1 MLALR
6 GPLRFLVSSILVALV
21 YLVDPFYIVSGSS
34 RVSEEIVQRVLS
46 FFYRNDAQSKVALVL
61 VDDKD
66 AEDVNGPAGWPLPL
80 DMQGDILR
88 GLLCA
93 NPAGVFVDVNF
104 RAERKPGEAALLAD
118 ALRFRRGPE
127 GCAQIADG
135 AALAQAAPVL
145 LAHVPSR
152 SSACQPL
159 ATTGDACALR
169 DAFSSV
175 RASAIPVAMPGTS
188 DFSRYVLVGP
198 ESSNDIPGSSSP
210 ALELYLRIC
219 AARPDFAPGCRD
231 REQLARLKDPDGNTS
246 ARIATVRWGF
256 FVSEPPGL
264 ETKNALIG
272 ACPEAQHAGTNTLRA
287 LLDQFVA
294 DLAPRAVDV
303 FGSGVRLGKSG
314 WCPYHLTFTRETAFS
329 GNAAKLLEDRV
340 VVYGAA
346 TTAGNDIAYSPVLGV
361 LPAAHVHA
369 MMLDNLLQNGADYW
383 RDPPTLLHE
392 GVEVFVAI
400 VIIAFG
406 VWRSPRIL
414 SSQNPAMR
422 SCLFYAG
429 SIAFVFLVAAFLM
442 CVFKWSPIN
451 WTGLLAI
458 AFIEGPGLFRDPTK
472 CVDGVASG
480 TRKTESHSL

>member
-6 GPLRFLVSSILVALV
+6 GVPRFLVSSFLVGLV
-21 YLVDPFYIVSGSS
+21 YLFDPFFIVSGSS
-34 RVSEEIVQRVLS
+34 RVSEEIIQRASS

-66 AEDVNGPAGWPLPL
+66 AENVNGPAGWPLPL

-93 NPAGVFVDVNF
+93 KPAGVFVDVNF
-104 RAERKPGEAALLAD
+104 RAERTPGEAGLLAY
-118 ALRFRRGPE
+118 ALRFRRGAE
-127 GCAQIADG
+127 GCSPISD
-135 AALAQAAPVL
+135 AAELARHAPVL
-145 LAHVPSR
+145 LAHVPSH
-152 SSACQPL
+152 SSTCQPL
-159 ATTGDACALR
+159 ATTGETCALR

-175 RASAIPVAMPGTS
+175 RESAIPVAMPGTS

-198 ESSNDIPGSSSP
+198 ESSSDIPGSSSP

-231 REQLARLKDPDGNTS
+231 RDQLARLKDADS
-246 ARIATVRWGF
+246 AESLRVATVRWGF

-264 ETKNALIG
+264 ETKGALIG
-272 ACPEAQHAGTNTLRA
+272 ACPEVQRAGASTIGA
-287 LLDQFVA
+287 LLHQLFA
-294 DLAPRAVDV
+294 DLAPRAVDLL
-303 FGSGVRLGKSG
+303 FGGTRLGKSG

-383 RDPPTLLHE
+383 RDPPALYHNGAEFLMSLL
-392 GVEVFVAI
+392 
-400 VIIAFG
+400 IIGLG
-406 VWRSPRIL
+406 VWLSPKIL
-414 SSQNPAMR
+414 KSPNPVFK
-422 SCLFYAG
+422 SCLYYAG
-429 SIAFVFLVAAFLM
+429 TLALVFLSVALLM
-442 CVFKWSPIN
+442 CGLKWSPIN

-458 AFIEGPGLFRDPTK
+458 AFIDGPGLFRDPTND
-472 CVDGVASG
+472 VDGVAAEPRL
-480 TRKTESHSL
+480 TRRSSL